1 MTHLTARVA
10 WGASRLRHLPVGC
23 CLIAIMAGCYAASD
37 YEGNDLPR
45 GRLRLTVSPD
55 SLPADGYG
63 NSMIS
68 VETPLSETNPSPT
81 VSLKTSAGVFE
92 ESGTSQVSLTVDR
105 TGTATAHLRSTVATG
120 VARLTAT
127 LGRLRVEDSV
137 RFVSAPPTGLV
148 LDPAAFALS
157 AKPGTEL
164 ALRLQLTRTPG
175 RPTAGQQIRL
185 SATGTGGPIGIFGPV
200 LPTDTAGKVT
210 VRFTLN
216 DSSYRALVRIR
227 AAAAGVLDSVRDSV
241 LIQAL
246 P

>member
-1 MTHLTARVA
+1 MRRLLNGRPAARSRRQGWPLLCCAALVA
-10 WGASRLRHLPVGC
+10 A
-23 CLIAIMAGCYAASD
+23 CYSLSD
-37 YEGNDLPR
+37 YDGGPGAGKALSAIP
-45 GRLRLTVSPD
+45 TPD
-55 SLPADGYG
+55 SLPADGFSTTLV
-63 NSMIS
+63 N
-68 VETPLSETNPSPT
+68 VTAPLSEANPSPT
-81 VSLKTSAGVFE
+81 ISLKTSAGVFE